1 MKKKNYIH
9 AFLVVLWNK
18 ININQ
23 ANFRIYGCGRDKFVG
38 KVSEGI
44 LNIITSGFP
53 PETSSKISPLP
64 L

>member
-38 KVSEGI
+38 KV
-44 LNIITSGFP
+44 
-53 PETSSKISPLP
+53 
-64 L
+64 